1 MAGEGIVASSG
12 VKIEISDPITVVVA
26 DEIGGIYGA
35 EFAFL
40 YFCCRVSPVVVGKG
54 KYCGGRKNP

>member
-54 KYCGGRKNP
+54 K